1 MDEGRAMR
9 VMKTTPPASLDTG
22 KEQGNRSLHTHSWGS
37 SEATYCEGQGRE
49 RKIACD
55 QPERPNG
62 KRSVP
67 QVEGPRLVDRD
78 REARRRE
85 IS

>member
-37 SEATYCEGQGRE
+37 SEATYCGVREERGRSLA
-49 RKIACD
+49 ISQSGLMASD
-55 QPERPNG
+55 QF
-62 KRSVP
+62 
-67 QVEGPRLVDRD
+67 
-78 REARRRE
+78 RRWKDLG
-85 IS
+85 